1 MTGALVR
8 VLHISDIHCG
18 RPYVADHVAAAEW
31 LRLMPDGRTWDSATS
46 VLSGS
51 LVDRYPA
58 LALSLAGH
66 IADPGLRDQRLENV
80 ARRWLVADRAAA
92 QEALICSDLP
102 IGVVSRLL
110 R

>member
-1 MTGALVR
+1 MFAWSQ
-8 VLHISDIHCG
+8 HN
-18 RPYVADHVAAAEW
+18 PVAAAEW
-31 LRLMPDGRTWDSATS
+31 LRSMPDGRTWDSAAS

-58 LALSLAGH
+58 LALSLAGN
-66 IADPGLRDQRLENV
+66 IADPGLRDERIENV
-80 ARRWLVADRAAA
+80 ARRWLAADRAAA

-102 IGVVSRLL
+102 VGVVSRLL